1 MTTWHTDTARTDCPY
16 CGESIEIVVD
26 LSVDQQSY
34 IEDCSV
40 CCRPI
45 IFQVSVDADG
55 DPSVWAAREDD

>member
-1 MTTWHTDTARTDCPY
+1 MFSETESIICPY

-26 LSVDQQSY
+26 PSAGTHDT

-45 IFQVSVDADG
+45 ELEIIVVNDA
-55 DPSVWAAREDD
+55 VTVNAAREDD